1 MTHPARGDA
10 DAYQRYFAGMD
21 ASMDQK
27 AGFLSA
33 HLLTDPGARILDLG
47 CGSGALSARMAV
59 LARNARVTGIDI
71 DPGTIGQAEA
81 AHVLPNLDFV
91 VGDAAASWEPA
102 DAVVSCSLLHH
113 VYTYAPRPYD
123 EAAAEAA
130 LRAHVAS
137 LRSGGLLVLRDFCR
151 DGAPGETCL
160 LDLSDEPGE
169 DGRSDADL
177 LRDFAVRARPL
188 DPLGSGFP
196 LEELGVPQPGWRRFR
211 LHRHWSA
218 EFLLR
223 KDYREDWEAE
233 LREEYAFWP
242 LQRFAAVVEDAG
254 ARVIHAATVRNPWVV
269 RNRFEGQVRR
279 MDERHRPLPWPPTNM
294 VLVAQRVADGQALR
308 LRHRRLD
315 GAPPSYLRL
324 SAWRDAARPDGE
336 TLDLVQRPTG
346 AVDFLPYATAD
357 GRLRVLAR
365 NGWPR
370 PATVMMGRGEGTP
383 EEIRSGHVV
392 EMISMASDGTDPAA
406 DFRARSGLELPEGVR
421 PEPILSFLP
430 SAGTVDEVARGFVV
444 KLDRLPSRRP
454 APRPPDQVLD
464 CGVLQSFDAAGL
476 LRAAEVGMLPEARLE
491 LTIRAL
497 FRRLGQA
504 PGRWAGEAVAPLPC
518 DAVPVPWADASRPE
532 AAGFVPAAPTG
543 FLRRVRSVFSETLA
557 GDVPGGNQVLEMAL
571 PTRHGAWT
579 VSVLPIGLA
588 PDGTLLVGLEQRRLP
603 AAQLGFG
610 NAALPT
616 VPAWRLDLLPE
627 APEPL
632 RAAAGQ
638 AAGCDPARLTP
649 LGAAYHSSL
658 GLSPER
664 VQPFTVP
671 WGALPPG
678 LRDQLRFVPLREILD
693 DAASVLDGHLLIA
706 AFRLACATGLDSEP
720 TTMVTAP

>member
-33 HLLTDPGARILDLG
+33 HLLTDPCARILDLG
-47 CGSGALSARMAV
+47 CGSGALSARMAA
-59 LARNARVTGIDI
+59 LAPNARVTGIDI
-71 DPGTIGQAEA
+71 DAGTIAQAAA
-81 AHVLPNLDFV
+81 AHTLPNLDFA
-91 VGDAAASWEPA
+91 VGDAAAAWAPA

-137 LRSGGLLVLRDFCR
+137 LRRGGLLVLRDFCR
-151 DGAPGETCL
+151 DSAPEETCL
-160 LDLSDEPGE
+160 LDLSDQPGTDGRA
-169 DGRSDADL
+169 DGRSDAAL

-196 LEELGVPQPGWRRFR
+196 LEELGTPEPGWCRFR

-242 LQRFAAVVEDAG
+242 LHRFAAVVEQAG
-254 ARVIHAATVRNPWVV
+254 ARVIHAATIRNPWVV
-269 RNRFEGQVRR
+269 RNRFEGRARR

-294 VLVAQRVADGQALR
+294 VLVAQRLGAGQALR
-308 LRHRRLD
+308 LHHRRLD
-315 GAPPSYLRL
+315 AAPPGYLRL
-324 SAWRDAARPDGE
+324 SAWRDASLPGAE

-346 AVDFLPYATAD
+346 AVDFLPYALED

-370 PATVMMGRGEGTP
+370 PAMVMMGRSSGTTA
-383 EEIRSGHVV
+383 EIRSGHVV
-392 EMISMASDGTDPAA
+392 EMISLASDGTDPAA
-406 DFRARSGLELPEGVR
+406 DFRARSGLDLPEGVR
-421 PEPILSFLP
+421 PEPILGFLP
-430 SAGTVDEVARGFVV
+430 SAGMVDEVARAFVV
-444 KLDRLPSRRP
+444 PLEALPARRP
-454 APRPPDQVLD
+454 APRPPGQTLD

-491 LTIRAL
+491 LAIRAL
-497 FRRLGQA
+497 FRRLGRA
-504 PGRWAGEAVAPLPC
+504 PGRWVGEPVAPLPC
-518 DAVPVPWADASRPE
+518 DAAAMPWAEASQPDATRFVAAAP
-532 AAGFVPAAPTG
+532 AGF
-543 FLRRVRSVFSETLA
+543 LQRVRSVFTETLA
-557 GDVPGGNQVLEMAL
+557 GADGPCPGGEQVLEMAL
-571 PTRHGAWT
+571 PVHHGAWT
-579 VSVLPIGLA
+579 VSVLP
-588 PDGTLLVGLEQRRLP
+588 VGLDPAGGLLAGLERRRLP

-610 NAALPT
+610 QAALPT
-616 VPAWRLDLLPE
+616 VPAWRLDRLPD
-627 APEPL
+627 APSPL
-632 RAAAGQ
+632 RAAA
-638 AAGCDPARLTP
+638 AAAVGCDPAALTA
-649 LGAAYHSSL
+649 LGAAYYSSL

-664 VQPFTVP
+664 VQPFTVAAA
-671 WGALPPG
+671 ALPPG
-678 LRDQLRFVPLREILD
+678 LRDELSFVRLPELL
-693 DAASVLDGHLLIA
+693 DAAETVRDGHLLIA
-706 AFRLACATGLDSEP
+706 AFRLACATMPL
-720 TTMVTAP
+720 